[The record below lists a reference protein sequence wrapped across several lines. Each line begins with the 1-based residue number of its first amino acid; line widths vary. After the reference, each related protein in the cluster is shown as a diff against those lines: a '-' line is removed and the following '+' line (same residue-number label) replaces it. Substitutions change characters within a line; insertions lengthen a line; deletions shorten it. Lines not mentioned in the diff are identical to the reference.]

1 MARIRFIERRPGE
14 GTSEFIKR
22 AWKTM
27 NPALEPSDKGNQLPL
42 VYKGYGAPYLTARRL
57 RAAIGD
63 DNAPVW
69 MSEHYEGHFRKRTV
83 WYVYEMEGPDGT
95 PSRVAYAVM
104 ADASAA

>member
-1 MARIRFIERRPGE
+1 MARIQFIKRCPDE
-14 GTSEFIKR
+14 GASEFIKR

-42 VYKGYGAPYLTARRL
+42 VYKGYDAPYPTARRL
-57 RAAIGD
+57 RAAIMD

-69 MSEHYEGHFRKRTV
+69 MSEHYEGYFRQRTV
-83 WYVYEMEGPDGT
+83 WYVYEMGWPDGT

-104 ADASAA
+104 AEASVT